1 MGALRIVIA
10 IVLLITASKA
20 REKGEI
26 CVISTGKWAPFNHFD
41 DRGYLVGI
49 GIDYWRL
56 IAKKAGIRYRL
67 RKADRWSEV
76 LQSLKER
83 TCDVTIATQETP
95 DRLRYARFSKPYAS
109 YPLAVVTKT
118 EIGFIDSLSYIVDK
132 SIAMP
137 RFYAT
142 TAQLLKHYGNA
153 LHLHLVE
160 DIDSALQSVE
170 SERDFATVGILP
182 VVSYKIAQKYH
193 KLKISGL
200 LPFYFH
206 VKIMVRKELAQ
217 ALLPKIDHA
226 IDEIGAGERNAIY
239 HKWIYTEDSN
249 SKIKEQLQR
258 LRVVVAGIIVFAA
271 FLTIYIYFLRQ
282 LIRKKTQVT
291 QKLRE
296 MAHFDTLTGVF
307 SRAYAEEFLTKLLRR
322 KHKGVALML
331 FDLDCFKAIND
342 RYGHLYGDEVLRHFA
357 RRLSSFVEVDD
368 KVFRWGGDEFLI
380 VVQEGGITKA
390 RALQHEIA
398 RDLQITLKNGIMLS
412 FSSGIAAFRFG
423 DTPESLFARVD
434 EAMYRM
440 KKSHHCKEI
449 SES

>member
-1 MGALRIVIA
+1 MLRIVITIVFLIGA
-10 IVLLITASKA
+10 IYAQ
-20 REKGEI
+20 EKGEV

-49 GIDYWRL
+49 GIDYWKL

-67 RKADRWSEV
+67 RKAERWSDV
-76 LQSLKER
+76 LRSLKEG

-109 YPLAVVTKT
+109 YPLAVVTKS
-118 EIGFIDSLSYIVDK
+118 EIGFIDSLSYIADK

-142 TAQLLKHYGNA
+142 TAQLLKHYGNV
-153 LHLHLVE
+153 LHIHLVE
-160 DIDSALQSVE
+160 DIDSALESVGN
-170 SERDFATVGILP
+170 ERDFATVGILP
-182 VVSYKIAQKYH
+182 VVSYKIARKFHQ
-193 KLKISGL
+193 LKISGL

-206 VKIMVRKELAQ
+206 VKIMVRKGLAQ
-217 ALLPKIDHA
+217 TLLPKINRA
-226 IDEIGAGERNAIY
+226 IDEIGTGERNAIY
-239 HKWIYTEDSN
+239 HKWIYTEDGDGE
-249 SKIKEQLQR
+249 IKEQLR
-258 LRVVVAGIIVFAA
+258 KLRVVVAGIIVFAA
-271 FLTIYIYFLRQ
+271 FLAVYIYFLRQ
-282 LIRKKTQVT
+282 LIHKKIQVT

-296 MAHFDTLTGVF
+296 MAHFDVLTGVF
-307 SRAYAEEFLTKLLRR
+307 SRAYAEEFLTKLLKR

-368 KVFRWGGDEFLI
+368 KVCRWGGDEFLVI
-380 VVQEGGITKA
+380 VQEGGIAKA
-390 RALQHEIA
+390 RALQNEIG
-398 RDLQITLKNGIMLS
+398 RHLKITLKSGLALG
-412 FSSGIAAFRFG
+412 FSSGIAAFRYG
-423 DTPESLFARVD
+423 DTPGSLFARVD
-434 EAMYRM
+434 EEMYRM
-440 KKSHHCKEI
+440 KKSHHCNEI